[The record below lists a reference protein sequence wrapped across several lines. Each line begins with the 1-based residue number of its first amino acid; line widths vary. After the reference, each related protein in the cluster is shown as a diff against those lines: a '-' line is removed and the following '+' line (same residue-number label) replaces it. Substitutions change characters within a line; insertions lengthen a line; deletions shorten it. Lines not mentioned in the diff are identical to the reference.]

1 MHRSG
6 LFKKILHSIEPQAA
20 RSADST
26 IGREAVTRTRR
37 NVPKRFLCFGKR
49 FLSLAIALIFVSG
62 LVRAQL
68 GSTTRGPSRPSKEK
82 ESAIA
87 SLLVTIVEDFIA
99 ASARD
104 DIAACASYLAPKV
117 YFYGHMRTRAQ
128 ARQQMASLSK
138 WWPQRRFAP
147 PEDVSVFAIPNHPG
161 FYKVTAVFEYERVSR
176 EGERITGKSKL
187 SCVFEHH
194 MDRTQITAVDERLLP
209 ETTMVYHNP

>member
-1 MHRSG
+1 LRH
-6 LFKKILHSIEPQAA
+6 KQ
-20 RSADST
+20 
-26 IGREAVTRTRR
+26 
-37 NVPKRFLCFGKR
+37 FGKR
-49 FLSLAIALIFVSG
+49 FLSVAIALIFVSG
-62 LVRAQL
+62 LARAQL
-68 GSTTRGPSRPSKEK
+68 GSTTHRPSHPSKEK

-104 DIAACASYLAPKV
+104 DVAACGTYLAPKV

-128 ARQQMASLSK
+128 ACRQMASLSK

-176 EGERITGKSKL
+176 EGKRITGKSKL
-187 SCVFEHH
+187 SCVFEHD
-194 MDRTQITAVDERLLP
+194 MGRTQITAVDERLLP
-209 ETTMVYHNP
+209 ETTMVYDNP